1 MKSIRIWKKQSQNLL
16 TLKKSSMKISKKI
29 HEHLQ
34 NSCVVSKTK
43 IEIVLVIMTIFLLM
57 PSRAAAQGMPVY
69 DNTNFISLA
78 KSLIESA
85 KQTSQLL
92 KTVDF
97 LKQQKENLEKVNSVI
112 KQLKAVREIT
122 ENNQRLFNVVRDDLR
137 EILNSPYIKAEE
149 VTRISDSF
157 NAIINNSLEDLDFID
172 EVLSSDYLKMTDA
185 ERAIILK
192 EKELSSKEMVAEI
205 NQKILRYQD
214 IISFREMQDK
224 INNRESNY

>member
-1 MKSIRIWKKQSQNLL
+1 
-16 TLKKSSMKISKKI
+16 MKISKKI